1 LIGSDGA
8 THCGTIAAAGELT
21 QIKRGHLHPVSFAA
35 ALSAHF
41 NRGLDDPMVR
51 IPHNAF
57 VFVGD
62 GKKALVLRNE
72 GDAQF
77 VNLKTERVFTDANP
91 ATHEQG
97 TDRPGR
103 AFSSVGGVRSS
114 VGQTDWHKLEEHRF
128 AEQAAAA
135 LERIVRERGVEAL
148 VVVAPPRA
156 LADLRKAFHPDV
168 KKKIV
173 AEIDKDLTKH
183 PIDQIEKHLAS
194 G

>member
-1 LIGSDGA
+1 MI
-8 THCGTIAAAGELT
+8 
-21 QIKRGHLHPVSFAA
+21 
-35 ALSAHF
+35 
-41 NRGLDDPMVR
+41 R

-62 GKKALVLRNE
+62 GRKALILRND
-72 GDAQF
+72 GDPDLL
-77 VNLKTERVFTDANP
+77 NLKTERVFTDDNP

-103 AFSSVGGVRSS
+103 AFSSVGAGRSS
-114 VGQTDWHKLEEHRF
+114 VAQTDWHKLEEHRF
-128 AEQAAAA
+128 ATDVAAA
-135 LERIVRERGVEAL
+135 LERIVRERGVHAL

-168 KKKIV
+168 KKRII

-183 PIDQIEKHLAS
+183 PIDQIEKRLA

>member
-1 LIGSDGA
+1 ML
-8 THCGTIAAAGELT
+8 
-21 QIKRGHLHPVSFAA
+21 
-35 ALSAHF
+35 
-41 NRGLDDPMVR
+41 R
-51 IPHNAF
+51 IPHNAYI
-57 VFVGD
+57 FVGD
-62 GKKALVLRNE
+62 GSKALVLRNE

-77 VNLKTERVFTDANP
+77 LNLKTERVFTDENP

-114 VGQTDWHKLEEHRF
+114 MDQTDWHKLEEHRF
-128 AEQAAAA
+128 AAHVAAT

-168 KKKIV
+168 KKTII

-183 PIDQIEKHLAS
+183 PVDQIEKHLANA
-194 G
+194 